1 MDQTNWPSEW
11 QDKWKALGYNEPTEI
26 QIKSYE
32 PLMTGT
38 DVVAQAPTGT
48 GKTLA
53 YALGHLSRVTNEKKC
68 QWLILAP
75 SQELVV
81 QIADVIRPF
90 LINGVTMT
98 TLGGGANI
106 KRQLE
111 KLKKKPQVLVGT
123 PGRVEELI
131 KQKKLKMHEIKYI
144 TIDEADVLLTEEHEE
159 TTRFICQSA
168 NRDRQISLFSATT
181 SERLDNFFDKVE
193 SSQQIEVVAGEAKM
207 PTTID
212 HIYIQVNPRDKVK
225 TLYRLAQVENMRAIV
240 FVNTIGRLNTVY
252 EKLNHDGVKISA
264 LHGDLSKL
272 QRQES
277 VRDFKKGETSLL
289 LATDVAARG
298 IDLPNLPAI
307 IQFDMAQSLTQY
319 VHRSGRTGR
328 MGEQGAAISLVTD
341 REARELKQMVKEN
354 DVKMI
359 EQIVKFGHLI
369 DPQKTK

>member
-1 MDQTNWPSEW
+1 MNQSNWPKEW
-11 QDKWKALGYNEPTEI
+11 QDKWVELGYSEATPI
-26 QIKSYE
+26 QQQSYE
-32 PLMTGT
+32 PLMSGK

-53 YALGHLSRVTNEKKC
+53 FALGHLERITTAKKS

-90 LINGVTMT
+90 LLTGQTMT

-111 KLKKKPQVLVGT
+111 KLKKKPNVLVGT
-123 PGRVEELI
+123 PGRVAELI
-131 KQKKLKMHEIKYI
+131 KQKKLKMHEINYI
-144 TIDEADVLLTEEHEE
+144 TIDEADVLLTEEHEA
-159 TTRFICQSA
+159 TTVFICQSA

-181 SERLDNFFDKVE
+181 SDRLDEFFANVE
-193 SSQQIEVVAGEAKM
+193 SVEQVEVVAGDAKM
-207 PTTID
+207 PDSIT
-212 HIYIQVNPRDKVK
+212 HVYIQSNPRDKVK
-225 TLYRLAQVENMRAIV
+225 TLYRLAQIEGMKAIV
-240 FVNTIGRLNTVY
+240 FVNTIGRLNTIY
-252 EKLNHDGVKISA
+252 EKLNYDGLKISA
-264 LHGDLSKL
+264 LHSDLSKI

-277 VRDFKKGETSLL
+277 IRDFKKGETSLL

-307 IQFDMAQSLTQY
+307 IQFDLPKSLTQY

-328 MGEQGAAISLVTD
+328 MGEQGAAISIVTD

-354 DVKMI
+354 GVEMHEKL
-359 EQIVKFGHLI
+359 VKFAHLI
-369 DPQKTK
+369 DPKN

>member
-1 MDQTNWPSEW
+1 
-11 QDKWKALGYNEPTEI
+11 
-26 QIKSYE
+26 
-32 PLMTGT
+32 MTGT

-168 NRDRQISLFSATT
+168 NRDRPDEGCCT
-181 SERLDNFFDKVE
+181 E
-193 SSQQIEVVAGEAKM
+193 SPPARRR
-207 PTTID
+207 
-212 HIYIQVNPRDKVK
+212 PR
-225 TLYRLAQVENMRAIV
+225 AN
-240 FVNTIGRLNTVY
+240 
-252 EKLNHDGVKISA
+252 
-264 LHGDLSKL
+264 
-272 QRQES
+272 RQTP
-277 VRDFKKGETSLL
+277 RN
-289 LATDVAARG
+289 AR
-298 IDLPNLPAI
+298 
-307 IQFDMAQSLTQY
+307 S
-319 VHRSGRTGR
+319 SG
-328 MGEQGAAISLVTD
+328 
-341 REARELKQMVKEN
+341 
-354 DVKMI
+354 
-359 EQIVKFGHLI
+359 
-369 DPQKTK
+369 P